1 MISEIKNEVKVEVA
15 ELLKPVLADQFVLYT
30 KARNYHWNV
39 TGNMFF
45 ALHEKFEELYDEL
58 ANDIDE
64 VAERIRTLGVF
75 SPGSLNEF
83 LKLSGIKEEKE
94 GNIPTQ
100 MQMVENIVNDYEFL
114 MIRINQAAEKI
125 QSEYKDEVTFGQL
138 TALCEKYQKHVW
150 MLKSLITK

>member
-1 MISEIKNEVKVEVA
+1 MTNKNVSESLKVS
-15 ELLKPVLADQFVLYT
+15 LADSYVLYLKT
-30 KARNYHWNV
+30 QNYHWNV

-64 VAERIRTLGVF
+64 VAERIRTLGVY

-83 LKLSGIKEEKE
+83 LKISGIKEEKE

>member
-64 VAERIRTLGVF
+64 VAERIRTLGVY

-83 LKLSGIKEEKE
+83 LKISGKNMNYFTENRLKFKLSQQIH
-94 GNIPTQ
+94 I
-100 MQMVENIVNDYEFL
+100 
-114 MIRINQAAEKI
+114 
-125 QSEYKDEVTFGQL
+125 
-138 TALCEKYQKHVW
+138 YQ
-150 MLKSLITK
+150 